1 MTCTRRRFTLL
12 LALLAAVAMLLGVEV
27 GPAAA
32 MADPTPAP
40 SGNDGAPAQPGN
52 EGGTPLLRDVL
63 ESTGRGYVEAKNAVD
78 NSRKRQLELS
88 LELQKVDERLAALGP
103 EISEVAAN
111 AYRTGR
117 IGPVTVLL
125 NSSSPDNLLQRAEGL
140 DVLAMHDN
148 QKLRELNNALREA
161 QRAKNAIDAEVAE
174 QQKQMAIMTKQKQEA
189 ERALQLVGGKST
201 GGFVSATSPV
211 ARPAPR
217 NPDGSWPKQSCS
229 QNDPTTSGCITPR
242 MLHALKETQRL
253 GFTRFASCYRPSGPW
268 EHPKGRACDFS
279 VERRGFGGDATGG
292 DRLYGNNV
300 AAFLVRNADRLGVLY
315 VIWYRQIWFPATGWR
330 SYGAAYGDPSSDH
343 TNHVHLSVL

>member
-148 QKLRELNNALREA
+148 QKLRELNDALRQA
-161 QRAKNAIDAEVAE
+161 QRAAEADGHHDE
-174 QQKQMAIMTKQKQEA
+174 TEA
-189 ERALQLVGGKST
+189 RGRAGPATGRGQVDRGVRQRHVT
-201 GGFVSATSPV
+201 GGQAGAAQPGRLLAQAVLQPERSHHVGLHHPADA
-211 ARPAPR
+211 ARA
-217 NPDGSWPKQSCS
+217 
-229 QNDPTTSGCITPR
+229 
-242 MLHALKETQRL
+242 E
-253 GFTRFASCYRPSGPW
+253 
-268 EHPKGRACDFS
+268 
-279 VERRGFGGDATGG
+279 GDATSRVHPV
-292 DRLYGNNV
+292 RLV
-300 AAFLVRNADRLGVLY
+300 LPPERPLG
-315 VIWYRQIWFPATGWR
+315 ASEG
-330 SYGAAYGDPSSDH
+330 SGM
-343 TNHVHLSVL
+343 